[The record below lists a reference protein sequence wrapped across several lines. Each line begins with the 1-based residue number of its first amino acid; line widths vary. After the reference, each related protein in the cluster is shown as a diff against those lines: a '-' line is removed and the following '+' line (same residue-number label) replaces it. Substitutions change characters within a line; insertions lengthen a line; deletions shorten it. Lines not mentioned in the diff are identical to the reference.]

1 MNVGEKQS
9 AVQEFVT
16 ENNYT
21 MTVLLDPDGTARRA
35 YGVRA
40 IPTNYVVDSQGTV
53 SYFQRG
59 YGPAL
64 KADLQEEIERAL
76 P

>member
-9 AVQEFVT
+9 AVQEFVK

-40 IPTNYVVDSQGTV
+40 LPTNYVVDSQGIV

-59 YGPAL
+59 YGSAL
-64 KADLQEEIERAL
+64 KAKLREEIESAL